1 MSAQVIPFDRV
12 GDVINRETV
21 ICTTCDSRAMRVVT
35 SDCMSSWIIECHNCG
50 ELLEGLVVEWDQPGT
65 HG

>member
-1 MSAQVIPFDRV
+1 MTAQVIPFQRV

-21 ICTTCDSRAMRVVT
+21 ICATCDSRAMRVVT
-35 SDCMSSWIIECHNCG
+35 SDCMSEWIIECHNCG